1 MSSKETSTKVLFRA
15 FEVLKANNN
24 ELPSREVI
32 RLIGESTE
40 FTDQEKEIY
49 SKTGYV
55 RWQTILHF
63 HSVGAI
69 KAGYL
74 IKRNGVWYLT
84 QEGLKVMSLGAAG
97 LKKAIDEAYKKW
109 NDARDLSIENS
120 ESNEVEKTEI
130 QKVNL
135 GQLEDQAL
143 SQIEEHIR
151 RMNPYEFQDLI
162 AALFRGMGYFTPFIS
177 PKGKDHGIDIVAY
190 KDPVGID
197 KPTIKIQCKHYPD
210 NPVQSQD
217 VQKLK
222 GTLSHDEEVGI
233 LVTSGR
239 FSEGARNEA
248 RTSKSHIELID
259 FTRLVELW
267 KQFYGKMTDEDKNLL
282 PLHTI
287 NFLGTN
293 E

>member
-1 MSSKETSTKVLFRA
+1 
-15 FEVLKANNN
+15 
-24 ELPSREVI
+24 
-32 RLIGESTE
+32 
-40 FTDQEKEIY
+40 
-49 SKTGYV
+49 
-55 RWQTILHF
+55 
-63 HSVGAI
+63 
-69 KAGYL
+69 L
-74 IKRNGVWYLT
+74 IKKNGIWYLT
-84 QEGLKVMSLGAAG
+84 QEGLAAIKLGQDG

-109 NDARDLSIENS
+109 DDARDLSAESIEPGSS
-120 ESNEVEKTEI
+120 EKSEI

-135 GQLEDQAL
+135 NQLEDQAL
-143 SQIEEHIR
+143 SQIEERIR
-151 RMNPYEFQDLI
+151 RMNPYEFQDLV

-210 NPVQSQD
+210 NPIQSQEI
-217 VQKLK
+217 QKLK
-222 GTLSHDEEVGI
+222 GTLAHDDEVGI
-233 LVTSGR
+233 LITSGR

-267 KQFYGKMTDEDKNLL
+267 KQFYDRQTDEDKNLL
-282 PLHTI
+282 PLYTI
-287 NFLGTN
+287 SFLGTN